1 MSNKNSEKGVAG
13 TEKHESRRLSSVL
26 GVKIRGPGD
35 TEDPNLVMKNLI
47 NEIDKEVKKLVDVF
61 RFMMKYQ
68 ILFKGSGIEF
78 AGLREYVPGQ
88 DDANKIDWKASLR
101 SKSLYVK
108 QYEEERDLYVQ
119 VLMDSSSS
127 MFFGTQNKTKYEFAN
142 IIAGAIIYAAVETG
156 DNAGFTIFNKGVV
169 ANLEHSNES
178 SQYYKSLSLMI
189 DPKNQR
195 GACDLI
201 DAMTYVLNTADPRTI
216 LFIISDFI
224 GIKGEEWKDM
234 LKMVG
239 GKLDRIIGIMV
250 RDIRDDV
257 LPKNIGYM
265 KIRDPFSD
273 RIMVI
278 DSDAARIKYEK
289 LAAKQV
295 QMIEDEFKNARA
307 GFFKVYT
314 TDTFV
319 KQLIK
324 YIEMSEGF

>member
-1 MSNKNSEKGVAG
+1 MKEKKEIMPA
-13 TEKHESRRLSSVL
+13 EPDKSESRRLSSVL
-26 GVKIRGPGD
+26 GVKIRGHGD
-35 TEDPNLVMKNLI
+35 TDDPNLIMKGLI

-88 DDANKIDWKASLR
+88 DDATKIDWKASLR

-108 QYEEERDLYVQ
+108 QYEEERDLFVH

-127 MFFGTQNKTKYEFAN
+127 MFFGTQNRTKYEFAN
-142 IIAGAIIYAAVETG
+142 IIAGAIIYASVETG
-156 DNAGFTIFNKGVV
+156 DNTGFSIFNDKVV
-169 ANLEHSNES
+169 ANLEPSNENT
-178 SQYYKSLSLMI
+178 QYYKALRLMI
-189 DPKNQR
+189 DHKNQH
-195 GACDLI
+195 GKFDMV
-201 DAMTYVLNTADPRTI
+201 DALTYVLNTADPRTI
-216 LFIISDFI
+216 LFIVSDFI
-224 GIKGEEWKDM
+224 GLKGEEWKDV
-234 LKMVG
+234 LKMLG

-265 KIRDPFSD
+265 KLRDPFSD
-273 RIMVI
+273 RILVI

-289 LAAKQV
+289 LAAEQV
-295 QMIEDEFKNARA
+295 KMIEDEFRNTRA

-319 KQLIK
+319 RQLIK
-324 YIEMSEGF
+324 YIELSEGY